1 MIRFALTTETGLLT
15 VSHHKSSSF
24 GKPEIMVL
32 RISFIKKMRTYIL
45 CVTTILF
52 SISMAFPNTVLQPRK
67 TETPPRI
74 DGRLDDKIWESA
86 PFVTGFK
93 TYYPDFGIDMPEQTI
108 VYMVYDR
115 ENLYFGF
122 KCFDSQPDKIK
133 ASIARRDTIR
143 PDDWVC
149 INLDSFNDQQSLYA
163 LYINPLGIQTD
174 SRYAGGVED
183 FSQDFIFYSAG
194 RIDEEGYV
202 VEVQLPFK
210 SFRFA
215 NKKTVEMGVL
225 LERKISRISTQGT
238 YPAMSPEKGM
248 FFLTQTKPLVM
259 QDIKHYTLFELLPA
273 LTLNQR
279 QYAEEGDLNIT
290 DRFTDLSL
298 TGKYGITSQLILDAT
313 YNPDFSQVE
322 SDAGQVDVNLR
333 YDLYF
338 PEKRPFFL
346 EGKENF
352 NFGGFSALD
361 PLSEVVYTRKIIDPL
376 AGIKLSGKIG
386 AKNTIATL
394 FSLDESPSYSEDVST
409 TGKYAMFSILRYKRT
424 LSEDSYLG
432 AFFTSRDLKNH
443 SNRLLGPDGQ
453 IRLSPSSVLGFH
465 LFYSHTQ
472 DDTESDSFS
481 GHALGLDYLYA
492 TRRVDINLAI
502 KEISKNFDTETG
514 YLTRTGL
521 MMITG
526 SLTPRFYPNTK
537 ILQRIDTTIYSS
549 QLKDHFNKIW
559 ETYNALFIT
568 FSFPRSTRLQL
579 SADYST
585 ESYLDKKFDT
595 SGWNVVGLSQF
606 TKQFYLRLNYR
617 YGKSIYY
624 SEAPFQGKGTRAS
637 GQLTF
642 EPSEKINLNVNLTYA
657 DFFRDS
663 DSLKIFDYTI
673 LRTRLTYQMNKY
685 LTFRGILEYNDYN
698 KTLLTDF
705 LVSFLYIPG
714 TVIHLGYGS
723 LYEKTQWIEGEYR
736 ESDRFLEM
744 ERGLFFKVSYLW
756 RL

>member
-1 MIRFALTTETGLLT
+1 MTLLT
-15 VSHHKSSSF
+15 IAVFVFAAALFSNN
-24 GKPEIMVL
+24 PL
-32 RISFIKKMRTYIL
+32 QPLRTY
-45 CVTTILF
+45 
-52 SISMAFPNTVLQPRK
+52 
-67 TETPPRI
+67 TPPKI
-74 DGRLDDKIWESA
+74 DGRLDDSIWKSA
-86 PFVTGFK
+86 PSVTGFK
-93 TYYPDFGIDMPEQTI
+93 TFHLDFGIDMPEQTI
-108 VYMVYDR
+108 VYMAYDR

-133 ASIARRDTIR
+133 ASIARRGTIR

-163 LYINPLGIQTD
+163 FYINPLGIQTD
-174 SRYAGGVED
+174 SRYASGRED
-183 FSQDFIFYSAG
+183 FSQDFVFFSAG
-194 RIDEEGYV
+194 QIDEEGYV

-210 SFRFA
+210 SIRFA
-215 NKKTVEMGVL
+215 NKQTVEMGVIF
-225 LERKISRISTQGT
+225 ERRINRESKNGT
-238 YPAMSPEKGM
+238 YPALSPEKGM
-248 FFLTQTKPLVM
+248 FFLTQMKAMVVH
-259 QDIKHYTLFELLPA
+259 DIKHYTLFELLPA
-273 LTLNQR
+273 VTLNQR

-290 DRFTDLSL
+290 DRFSDLSL
-298 TGKYGITSQLILDAT
+298 TAKYGITSKLILDAT

-346 EGKENF
+346 EGKETF
-352 NFGGFSALD
+352 HFAGSFPHD
-361 PLSEVVYTRKIIDPL
+361 PLSEVVYTRNIVDPL

-386 AKNTIATL
+386 TKDTIASL
-394 FSLDESPSYSEDVST
+394 FSLDESPSYLGDVEI
-409 TGKYAMFSILRYKRT
+409 TGKYAMFSILRYKRA

-443 SNRLLGPDGQ
+443 SNRLVGPDGQ
-453 IRLSPSSVLGFH
+453 IRLSPSSILGFH
-465 LFYSHTQ
+465 LFYSQTR
-472 DDTESDSFS
+472 DDADTDNFD

-492 TRRVDINLAI
+492 TRKLDISLGI

-521 MMITG
+521 ALISA
-526 SLTPRFYPNTK
+526 SLTPKFYPNSK
-537 ILQRIDTTIYSS
+537 VLQRIDPMIYSS
-549 QLKDHFNKIW
+549 QLKDQFSNIW
-559 ETYNALFIT
+559 ETYNELFLN
-568 FSFPRSTRLQL
+568 FLFLRSTRISLT
-579 SADYST
+579 ANYST
-585 ESYLDKKFDT
+585 EIFLDEKFNT
-595 SGWNVVGLSQF
+595 SGWSVGGFSQF
-606 TKQFYLRLNYR
+606 TKQFNLRLTYR

-624 SEAPFQGKGTRAS
+624 SEDPYQGKGTRAS
-637 GQLTF
+637 GRFIFQ
-642 EPSEKINLNVNLTYA
+642 PSEKINLSFNLMYA

-663 DSLKIFDYTI
+663 DSLKIYDYTI

-685 LTFRGILEYNDYN
+685 LTFRGVVEYNDYN

-723 LYEKTQWIEGEYR
+723 LYEKIQWMDGEYR

>member
-1 MIRFALTTETGLLT
+1 MRKSLFFIVATLFL
-15 VSHHKSSSF
+15 VSPVFSDSPL
-24 GKPEIMVL
+24 KPL
-32 RISFIKKMRTYIL
+32 RID
-45 CVTTILF
+45 
-52 SISMAFPNTVLQPRK
+52 
-67 TETPPRI
+67 TPPVI
-74 DGRLDDKIWESA
+74 DGKLDDTVWRSA

-93 TYYPDFGIDMPEQTI
+93 TYYPDFGIDMSERTI
-108 VYMVYDR
+108 VYLAYDR

-174 SRYAGGVED
+174 SRYAGGLED
-183 FSQDFIFYSAG
+183 FSQDFVFYSAG

-215 NKKTVEMGVL
+215 NKQTVEMGVL

-290 DRFTDLSL
+290 DRITDLSL
-298 TGKYGITSQLILDAT
+298 TGKYGITSKLILDAT

-352 NFGGFSALD
+352 NFGGYSGLD

-394 FSLDESPSYSEDVST
+394 FSLDESPSYSDDVDR
-409 TGKYAMFSILRYKRT
+409 TGKYALFSILRYKRA

-432 AFFTSRDLKNH
+432 AFFSSRDLKNH
-443 SNRLLGPDGQ
+443 SNRLIGPDGQ
-453 IRLSPSSVLGFH
+453 IRLSPSSLLGFH
-465 LFYSHTQ
+465 LFYSQTQ
-472 DDTESDSFS
+472 DNAESESFS

-492 TRRVDINLAI
+492 TRKLDINLAI

-514 YLTRTGL
+514 YLTRKGL
-521 MMITG
+521 TMITG
-526 SLTPRFYPNTK
+526 SLTPRIYPNTK
-537 ILQRIDTTIYSS
+537 VLQRIDTTIYSS
-549 QLKDHFNKIW
+549 QLKDQFNKIW

-585 ESYLDKKFDT
+585 ESYLEEKFNT
-595 SGWNVVGLSQF
+595 SQWSAIGVSQF
-606 TKQFYLRLNYR
+606 TKQFNLKLTYR
-617 YGKSIYY
+617 YGKKIYY
-624 SEAPFQGKGTRAS
+624 SGAPYQGKGATAS
-637 GQLTF
+637 GQLIF
-642 EPSEKINLNVNLTYA
+642 QPSEKINLSVNLTYA

-663 DSLKIFDYTI
+663 DSLKIYDYTI
-673 LRTRLTYQMNKY
+673 LRTRLAYQMNKY
-685 LTFRGILEYNDYN
+685 LTFRGVVEYNDYR

-723 LYEKTQWIEGEYR
+723 LYEKTQWLEGEYR
-736 ESDRFLEM
+736 PSDRFLEM

>member
-1 MIRFALTTETGLLT
+1 MRKYALYVISLLLF
-15 VSHHKSSSF
+15 VPIVFSSNT
-24 GKPEIMVL
+24 L
-32 RISFIKKMRTYIL
+32 RPQR
-45 CVTTILF
+45 
-52 SISMAFPNTVLQPRK
+52 
-67 TETPPRI
+67 TETPPVI
-74 DGRLDDKIWESA
+74 DGSLDDPIWKSA
-86 PFVTGFK
+86 PSVTGFK
-93 TYYPDFGIDMPEQTI
+93 TYHPDFGIDMPERTI
-108 VYMVYDR
+108 VYFAYDR

-174 SRYAGGVED
+174 SRYTSGVED
-183 FSQDFIFYSAG
+183 FSQDFVFYSAG
-194 RIDEEGYV
+194 RIDDEGYAI
-202 VEVQLPFK
+202 EVQLPFK

-215 NKKTVEMGVL
+215 NKETVEMGVIF
-225 LERKISRISTQGT
+225 ERRISRVSAHGT
-238 YPAMSPEKGM
+238 YPALSPEKGM
-248 FFLTQTKPLVM
+248 FFLTQMNPVIM
-259 QDIKHYTLFELLPA
+259 HDIKHYTLLELLPA

-279 QYAEEGDLNIT
+279 QYAKEGDLNIT

-352 NFGGFSALD
+352 NFGGFSSYD
-361 PLSEVVYTRKIIDPL
+361 PLNEVVYTRKIIDPL

-386 AKNTIATL
+386 TKNTLASL
-394 FSLDESPSYSEDVST
+394 FSMDESPSYLGDEDI
-409 TGKYAMFSILRYKRT
+409 TGKYAMFSILRYKRA
-424 LSEDSYLG
+424 LSEDSYVG

-443 SNRLLGPDGQ
+443 FNRLIGPDGQ
-453 IRLSPSSVLGFH
+453 IRLSPSSILGFH
-465 LFYSHTQ
+465 LFYSQ
-472 DDTESDSFS
+472 SRDDAESRSFS

-492 TRRVDINLAI
+492 TRKLDINLAI
-502 KEISKNFDTETG
+502 KEISKNFNTETG

-521 MMITG
+521 GMITA
-526 SLTPRFYPNTK
+526 SVTPKFYPKSK
-537 ILQRIDTTIYSS
+537 ILQRIDTTIFSS
-549 QLKDHFNKIW
+549 QLKDQFNKIW
-559 ETYNALFIT
+559 ETDNTLFLA
-568 FSFPRSTRLQL
+568 FSFLRSTRL
-579 SADYST
+579 SVAVDYST
-585 ESYLDKKFDT
+585 ESYLEEKFNT
-595 SGWNVVGLSQF
+595 SGWSAAGISQI
-606 TKQFYLRLNYR
+606 TKQFYLQLSYR
-617 YGKSIYY
+617 NGKKIYY
-624 SEAPFQGKGTRAS
+624 SEDPYQGKGTTAS
-637 GQLTF
+637 GQLIF
-642 EPSEKINLNVNLTYA
+642 QPSEKINLRINLTYS

-663 DSLKIFDYTI
+663 DSQKIYDYTI
-673 LRTRLTYQMNKY
+673 IRTRLSYQMNKY
-685 LTFRGILEYNDYN
+685 LTFRGIVEYNNYR

-723 LYEKTQWIEGEYR
+723 LYEKTQWVEGEYR
-736 ESDRFLEM
+736 QSDRFLEM

>member
-1 MIRFALTTETGLLT
+1 MRKTTLLT
-15 VSHHKSSSF
+15 IAVF
-24 GKPEIMVL
+24 V
-32 RISFIKKMRTYIL
+32 FAAA
-45 CVTTILF
+45 LF
-52 SISMAFPNTVLQPRK
+52 SNNPLQPLR
-67 TETPPRI
+67 TDTPPKI
-74 DGRLDDKIWESA
+74 DGRLDDSIWKSA
-86 PFVTGFK
+86 PSVTGFK
-93 TYYPDFGIDMPEQTI
+93 TFHPDFGIDMPEQTI
-108 VYMVYDR
+108 VYMAYDR

-133 ASIARRDTIR
+133 ASIARRGTIR
-143 PDDWVC
+143 PDDWIC

-163 LYINPLGIQTD
+163 FYINPLGIQTD
-174 SRYAGGVED
+174 SRYASGRED
-183 FSQDFIFYSAG
+183 FSQDFVFFSAG
-194 RIDEEGYV
+194 QIDEEGYV

-210 SFRFA
+210 SIRFA
-215 NKKTVEMGVL
+215 NKQTVEMGVIF
-225 LERKISRISTQGT
+225 ERRINRESKNGT
-238 YPAMSPEKGM
+238 YPALSPEKGM
-248 FFLTQTKPLVM
+248 FFLTQMKPMVM
-259 QDIKHYTLFELLPA
+259 HDIKHYTLFELLPA
-273 LTLNQR
+273 VTLNQR

-290 DRFTDLSL
+290 DRFSDLSL
-298 TGKYGITSQLILDAT
+298 TAKYGITSKLILDAT

-346 EGKENF
+346 EGKETF
-352 NFGGFSALD
+352 HFAGSSPHD
-361 PLSEVVYTRKIIDPL
+361 PLSEVVYTRNIVDPL

-386 AKNTIATL
+386 TKDTIASL
-394 FSLDESPSYSEDVST
+394 FSLDESPSYLGDVEI
-409 TGKYAMFSILRYKRT
+409 TGKYAMFSILRYKRA

-443 SNRLLGPDGQ
+443 SNRLVGPDGQ
-453 IRLSPSSVLGFH
+453 IRLSPSSILGFH
-465 LFYSHTQ
+465 LFYSQTR
-472 DDTESDSFS
+472 DDADTDNFD

-492 TRRVDINLAI
+492 TRKLDISLGI

-521 MMITG
+521 ALISA
-526 SLTPRFYPNTK
+526 SLTPKFYPNSK
-537 ILQRIDTTIYSS
+537 VLQRIDPMIYSS
-549 QLKDHFNKIW
+549 QLKDQFSNIW
-559 ETYNALFIT
+559 ETYNELFLN
-568 FSFPRSTRLQL
+568 FLFLRSTRISLT
-579 SADYST
+579 ANYST
-585 ESYLDKKFDT
+585 EIFLDEKFNT
-595 SGWNVVGLSQF
+595 SGWSVGGFSQF
-606 TKQFYLRLNYR
+606 TKQFNLRLTYR

-624 SEAPFQGKGTRAS
+624 SEDPYQGKRTQAS
-637 GQLTF
+637 GRFIFQ
-642 EPSEKINLNVNLTYA
+642 PSEKINLSFNLMYA

-663 DSLKIFDYTI
+663 DSLKIYDYTI

-685 LTFRGILEYNDYN
+685 LTFRGVVEYNDYN

-723 LYEKTQWIEGEYR
+723 LYEKTQWMDGEYR

>member
-1 MIRFALTTETGLLT
+1 
-15 VSHHKSSSF
+15 
-24 GKPEIMVL
+24 
-32 RISFIKKMRTYIL
+32 
-45 CVTTILF
+45 
-52 SISMAFPNTVLQPRK
+52 MA
-67 TETPPRI
+67 
-74 DGRLDDKIWESA
+74 
-86 PFVTGFK
+86 
-93 TYYPDFGIDMPEQTI
+93 
-108 VYMVYDR
+108 YDR
-115 ENLYFGF
+115 ENLYFAF

-133 ASIARRDTIR
+133 ASISRRDTIR

-174 SRYAGGVED
+174 SRYAGGRED
-183 FSQDFIFYSAG
+183 FSQDFVFYSAG
-194 RIDEEGYV
+194 QIDEEGYV

-210 SFRFA
+210 SIRFA
-215 NKKTVEMGVL
+215 NKQTVEMGVIF
-225 LERKISRISTQGT
+225 ERRINRESKNGT
-238 YPAMSPEKGM
+238 YPALSPEKGM
-248 FFLTQTKPLVM
+248 FFLTQMKSMVM
-259 QDIKHYTLFELLPA
+259 HDIKHYTLLELLPA

-279 QYAEEGDLNIT
+279 QYAEEGDLNIR
-290 DRFTDLSL
+290 DRFSDLSM
-298 TGKYGITSQLILDAT
+298 TGKYGITSKLILDAT

-352 NFGGFSALD
+352 NFGGSSSGD
-361 PLSEVVYTRKIIDPL
+361 SLSEVVYTRNIVDPL

-386 AKNTIATL
+386 TKDTIASL
-394 FSLDESPSYSEDVST
+394 FSLDESPSYTGDADI
-409 TGKYAMFSILRYKRT
+409 TGKYAMFSILRYKRA

-443 SNRLLGPDGQ
+443 SNRLVGPDGQ
-453 IRLSPSSVLGFH
+453 IRLSPSSILGFH
-465 LFYSHTQ
+465 LFYSQTK
-472 DDTESDSFS
+472 DDAESDNFS
-481 GHALGLDYLYA
+481 GHSLGLDYLYA
-492 TRRVDINLAI
+492 TRKLDISFGI
-502 KEISKNFDTETG
+502 KEISKNFDAETG

-521 MMITG
+521 GMVSASITPK
-526 SLTPRFYPNTK
+526 LYPNSK
-537 ILQRIDTTIYSS
+537 VLQRIDTVIYSS
-549 QLKDHFNKIW
+549 QLKDQFSNIW
-559 ETYNALFIT
+559 ETYNALLLNFL
-568 FSFPRSTRLQL
+568 FLRSTRLAL
-579 SADYST
+579 TANHST
-585 ESYLDKKFDT
+585 EVYLDEKFNT
-595 SGWNVVGLSQF
+595 SGWRVSCLSQF
-606 TKQFYLRLNYR
+606 TKQFYLHLAYN

-624 SEAPFQGKGTRAS
+624 SEDPYQGKGSRAS

-642 EPSEKINLNVNLTYA
+642 QPSEKINLNVNVTYA

-663 DSLKIFDYTI
+663 DSLKIYDYTI

-685 LTFRGILEYNDYN
+685 LTFRGVVEYNDYN

-723 LYEKTQWIEGEYR
+723 LYEKTQWVEGEYR

>member
-1 MIRFALTTETGLLT
+1 MD
-15 VSHHKSSSF
+15 
-24 GKPEIMVL
+24 L
-32 RISFIKKMRTYIL
+32 RISLIKQMRKTVL
-45 CVTTILF
+45 CVAAILF
-52 SISMAFPNTVLQPRK
+52 LVSTVFPNSTLQPLR
-67 TETPPRI
+67 TETPPVI
-74 DGRLDDKIWESA
+74 DGSLDDKIWESA
-86 PFVTGFK
+86 PSVTGFK
-93 TYYPDFGIDMPEQTI
+93 TFHPDFGIDMSEKTI
-108 VYMVYDR
+108 VYMAYDR

-122 KCFDSQPDKIK
+122 KCFDSQPNKIK

-174 SRYAGGVED
+174 SRYASGQED
-183 FSQDFIFYSAG
+183 FSQDFVFYSAG

-202 VEVQLPFK
+202 VEVQLPLK
-210 SFRFA
+210 SFRFS
-215 NKKTVEMGVL
+215 NKKTVEMGVIF
-225 LERKISRISTQGT
+225 ERRISRISTHGT
-238 YPAMSPEKGM
+238 YPALSPEKGM
-248 FFLTQTKPLVM
+248 FFLTQMQPMVM
-259 QDIKHYTLFELLPA
+259 HDIRHYTLFELLPA
-273 LTLNQR
+273 VTLNQR
-279 QYAEEGDLNIT
+279 QYAEEGDLKIT
-290 DRFTDLSL
+290 DRFSDISL
-298 TGKYGITSQLILDAT
+298 TAKYGITSKLILDAT

-352 NFGGFSALD
+352 NFGGFAAHD
-361 PLSEVVYTRKIIDPL
+361 PLSEVVYTRKIVDPL

-386 AKNTIATL
+386 TKNTLASL
-394 FSLDESPSYSEDVST
+394 FSLDESPSYTGDVDT
-409 TGKYAMFSILRYKRT
+409 TGKYAMFSILRYKRA

-432 AFFTSRDLKNH
+432 GFFTSRNLKNH
-443 SNRLLGPDGQ
+443 FNLLVGPDGQ
-453 IRLSPSSVLGFH
+453 IRLTPSSILGFH
-465 LFYSHTQ
+465 LFYSQTG
-472 DDTESDSFS
+472 DDAEFDNFS

-492 TRRVDINLAI
+492 TRKLDINLAV
-502 KEISKNFDTETG
+502 KEISKDFNTETG

-521 MMITG
+521 TMIAG
-526 SLTPRFYPNTK
+526 ALNPKFYPNMNF
-537 ILQRIDTTIYSS
+537 LQRIDASIHTS

-559 ETYNALFIT
+559 ETYNALSFAFILL
-568 FSFPRSTRLQL
+568 RSTHLSL

-585 ESYLDKKFDT
+585 ESYMEEKFNT
-595 SGWNVVGLSQF
+595 SGLSVIGISQF
-606 TKQFYLRLNYR
+606 TKQFNLRLAYR
-617 YGKSIYY
+617 YGKKIYY
-624 SEAPFQGKGTRAS
+624 SGDPYQGKGANAS
-637 GQLTF
+637 GQLIF
-642 EPSEKINLNVNLTYA
+642 EPSEKINLRVNLIYS

-663 DSLKIFDYTI
+663 DSLKIYDYTI
-673 LRTRLTYQMNKY
+673 ARTRLTYQMNKY
-685 LTFRGILEYNDYN
+685 LTFRGIVEYNDYN

-723 LYEKTQWIEGEYR
+723 LYEKIQWVKGEYR

>member
-1 MIRFALTTETGLLT
+1 MKAVIAFVGVAVWALHVWAGDAPGLRDAT
-15 VSHHKSSSF
+15 V
-24 GKPEIMVL
+24 GKTDESV
-32 RISFIKKMRTYIL
+32 
-45 CVTTILF
+45 V
-52 SISMAFPNTVLQPRK
+52 
-67 TETPPRI
+67 I
-74 DGRLDDKIWESA
+74 DGKLDDTVWRSA
-86 PFVTGFK
+86 PSVTGFK
-93 TYYPDFGIDMPEQTI
+93 TFHPDFGIDMPERTI
-108 VYMVYDR
+108 VYMAYDR

-122 KCFDSQPDKIK
+122 KCFDSKPDKIK

-174 SRYAGGVED
+174 SRYAGGIED
-183 FSQDFIFYSAG
+183 FSQDFVFYSAG

-202 VEVQLPFK
+202 VEVRLPFK

-225 LERKISRISTQGT
+225 LERKISRISTHGT

-248 FFLTQTKPLVM
+248 FFLTQMKPMVM
-259 QDIKHYTLFELLPA
+259 QDIEHYTLFELLPA

-279 QYAEEGDLNIT
+279 QYAEKGDLNIT

-298 TGKYGITSQLILDAT
+298 TGKYGITSKLILDAT

-352 NFGGFSALD
+352 NFGGYSTYD

-376 AGIKLSGKIG
+376 AGIKLSGKVG
-386 AKNTIATL
+386 TKNTLATL
-394 FSLDESPSYSEDVST
+394 FSLDESPSYSEDVDKS
-409 TGKYAMFSILRYKRT
+409 GKYAMFSILRFKRA

-443 SNRLLGPDGQ
+443 SNRLAGPDGQ

-465 LFYSHTQ
+465 LFYSQTR
-472 DDTESDSFS
+472 DDAESDSVN

-492 TRRVDINLAI
+492 TRRMDINLAV
-502 KEISKNFDTETG
+502 KEISKNFNTETG

-521 MMITG
+521 AMLTASVTPKIYPDS
-526 SLTPRFYPNTK
+526 SL
-537 ILQRIDTTIYSS
+537 LQRIDTTLYSS
-549 QLKDHFNKIW
+549 QLRDQFSEIW
-559 ETYNALFIT
+559 ETYNALFIN
-568 FSFPRSTRLQL
+568 FFLLRSTRISLN
-579 SADYST
+579 ANYST
-585 ESYLDKKFDT
+585 EVFLDEKFDT

-606 TKQFYLRLNYR
+606 TKQFNLRLSYS

-624 SEAPFQGKGTRAS
+624 SQDPYQGKGTRAS
-637 GQLTF
+637 GQLILQ
-642 EPSEKINLNVNLTYA
+642 PSEKVDLRVNLTYA
-657 DFFRDS
+657 DFIRDP
-663 DSLKIFDYTI
+663 DSQKIYDYTI

-685 LTFRGILEYNDYN
+685 LTFRGVVEYNDYR

-723 LYEKTQWIEGEYR
+723 LYEKTQWVEGEYR
-736 ESDRFLEM
+736 PSDRFLEM